1 MSNDLDDDLRKDLC
15 AQAKQLDGALWCG
28 MLFSEMS
35 QQELIG
41 VIMCLKRSADR
52 NTEYYQ
58 DRLAFLL
65 PVVPLEP
72 YKKQM
77 GF

>member
-1 MSNDLDDDLRKDLC
+1 MCGVIDDLNDDLKNDLR
-15 AQAKQLDGALWCG
+15 AEAEQLDGASWCG
-28 MLFSEMS
+28 VLFSEMS

-41 VIMCLKRSADR
+41 VIVCVRRSADR

-65 PVVPLEP
+65 HRGE
-72 YKKQM
+72 
-77 GF
+77 